1 MEAII
6 LSGST
11 KFIGYLTPEIISIKL
26 KYALIK
32 YKQLKS
38 ELTAKL
44 KMPVV
49 PKSELKELLANFNKQ
64 LKIIETYEKY
74 LKKIS

>member
-11 KFIGYLTPEIISIKL
+11 KVMGYLTPEIISIRF

-32 YKQLKS
+32 FNQIKS

-49 PKSELKELLANFNKQ
+49 PKTELKELLANFNKQ

>member
-49 PKSELKELLANFNKQ
+49 PKSELKELFVNFNKQ
-64 LKIIETYEKY
+64 LKIVETYEKY